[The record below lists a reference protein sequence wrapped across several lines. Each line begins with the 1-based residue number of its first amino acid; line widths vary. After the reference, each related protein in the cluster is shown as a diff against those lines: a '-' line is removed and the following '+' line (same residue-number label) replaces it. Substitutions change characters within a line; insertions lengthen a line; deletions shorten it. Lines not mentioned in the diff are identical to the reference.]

1 MQHKL
6 GTELKYSS
14 TCHTQTDEQTEAV
27 NWSLG
32 NLLRSSARNHVKSW
46 DSVIQ
51 EAEFAYNTSVNITIT
66 KTPFEVAY
74 GLNPRHVLDLVP
86 LPQEAR
92 VDIDEEA

>member
-1 MQHKL
+1 M
-6 GTELKYSS
+6 
-14 TCHTQTDEQTEAV
+14 
-27 NWSLG
+27 N
-32 NLLRSSARNHVKSW
+32 SW

-51 EAEFAYNTSVNITIT
+51 QAEFAYNNSVNRTIK

-92 VDIDEEA
+92 VDNDVEA